1 MKEGFMFLRLRV
13 LLVATAVLVAFGAWA
28 GAQVFSRTPVDPP
41 VVFSGADVG
50 FRVTAYERSTPV
62 GSFVVR
68 VNGQWVPIKEDTSA
82 PRVST
87 R

>member
-1 MKEGFMFLRLRV
+1 MFLRLRV
-13 LLVATAVLVAFGAWA
+13 LFVAAAALMAFGAWA

-41 VVFSGADVG
+41 MIISGADVG

-62 GSFVVR
+62 GTLVVR
-68 VNGQWVPIKEDTSA
+68 INGQWVPIKEDTST

>member
-1 MKEGFMFLRLRV
+1 MIVRLRV
-13 LLVATAVLVAFGAWA
+13 LLVAAAVLVAFGAWA

-41 VVFSGADVG
+41 TVLSGADVG

-62 GSFVVR
+62 GTLVVR
-68 VNGQWVPIKEDTSA
+68 INGQWVPVKDDTTSA
-82 PRVST
+82 RVSS